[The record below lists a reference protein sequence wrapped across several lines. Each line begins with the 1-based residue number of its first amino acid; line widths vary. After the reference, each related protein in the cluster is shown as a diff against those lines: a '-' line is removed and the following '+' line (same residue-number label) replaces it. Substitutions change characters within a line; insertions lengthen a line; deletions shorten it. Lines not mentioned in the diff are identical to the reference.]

1 VVVGAVKLLAAMPY
15 PSSASSGCLLEW
27 PRVWKDKKMDKDDPQ
42 HIGCALCC
50 NEAFKI
56 ATSSAAYLNNYFMP
70 IGTDGVY
77 SYTFEYEQRV
87 ECPVCGGKFIDVVVA
102 GDFHGVQP
110 AQDKKPEE
118 GRGDAACAGRCCV

>member
-1 VVVGAVKLLAAMPY
+1 MPY
-15 PSSASSGCLLEW
+15 PSSASSGCLCSSG
-27 PRVWKDKKMDKDDPQ
+27 RAS
-42 HIGCALCC
+42 G
-50 NEAFKI
+50 KI

-87 ECPVCGGKFIDVVVA
+87 ECPMCGGKFIDVAVA

-118 GRGDAACAGRCCV
+118 GRGDTACAGRCCV